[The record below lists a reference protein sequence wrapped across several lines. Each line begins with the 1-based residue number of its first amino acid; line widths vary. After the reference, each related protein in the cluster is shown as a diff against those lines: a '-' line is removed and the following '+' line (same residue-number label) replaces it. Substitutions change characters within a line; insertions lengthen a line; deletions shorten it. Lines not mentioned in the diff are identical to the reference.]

1 MVGHGK
7 LRAASPRGDLGNDD
21 RHNKYSDSW
30 LTIMRLCIHYVTVF
44 LYVTVF
50 AFPDL
55 IFTVSNKQVSLS
67 RQWYVTALHGCE
79 FSDANYHLLGYE

>member
-1 MVGHGK
+1 
-7 LRAASPRGDLGNDD
+7 
-21 RHNKYSDSW
+21 
-30 LTIMRLCIHYVTVF
+30 MRLCIHYVTVF

-79 FSDANYHLLGYE
+79 FSDANYHLLGYEWLQEVRVQPQFDLASHNS